1 MLKQINI
8 PIKIHPR
15 ALFAFGEELI
25 TNDNIVIIKLVKNS
39 YDAYALKTE
48 IIFGT
53 DEQGEA
59 YIEIK
64 DDGCGMTEET
74 IESAWA
80 TIATSYKKNKPY
92 ITRTFSSIDDKGI
105 EHTEERTRVVSGNKG
120 LGRFSAARLGHEM
133 YIITKHHD
141 DKCIIAYFDWRSF
154 DQATTISDCR
164 ISLSYNSENVFANN
178 SNETGTSIII
188 KTLRSEWTE
197 DDINSLISELSR
209 LINPFENLNDFSITL
224 KSKYFDNEIEIKP
237 HNFIN
242 RPIYKISGQVNDY
255 GEVSWLYTNDT
266 GEKFRNAN
274 GIIQWNE
281 ENYGK
286 IALETF
292 VCGAFTF
299 EIRAW
304 DLDPASISSLHG
316 RFNIEKRQIRN
327 YISQYKGLSVYRD
340 NVLVLPKSES
350 ARDWLGLDAKRISK
364 VGDRLSTSQIV
375 GIINISNDNNPGIKD
390 TTDREKLADT
400 PEYRQFE
407 SVILNVINT
416 LQNERTCDRTT
427 QVPKA
432 TLTDIIAPLSSKAL
446 VESIEQAIDEG
457 QSTEKILNYVQK
469 YDAQNEDQ
477 LNKLNERL
485 VYYAQTA
492 SLGSVASVIMH
503 EILTGMTTI
512 KRFLNKVKNYNEY
525 FDDRTRNYLDDANA
539 SHKRLLDVTASFSPL
554 YRRDLRKKDNY
565 CNLFECVRK
574 SVRLIKAKKISS
586 DIQFIYDVDK
596 DIVVQISEGELQTV
610 LINLLD
616 NACYWIKESKNSDK
630 RIMITTEILKNG
642 RIDISVSDTGIGVPV
657 DNAEKIFVPGVTGK
671 PKGIGM
677 GLVIVTELV
686 SAYHGKVGLKFPSD
700 LQGASFVFDLP
711 LKKG

>member
-1 MLKQINI
+1 MSKHIDI

-15 ALFAFGEELI
+15 ALSAFGEDLI
-25 TNDNIVIIKLVKNS
+25 TNDNIAVIELVKNS
-39 YDAYALKTE
+39 YDAYALKAE

-53 DEQGEA
+53 DEQGEG

-64 DDGCGMTEET
+64 DDGCGMTRET

-92 ITRTFSSIDDKGI
+92 ITRMFSKIDDKGI
-105 EHTEERTRVVSGNKG
+105 EHIEERTRVVSGNKG

-133 YIITKHHD
+133 YIITKHRD
-141 DKCIIAYFDWRSF
+141 DECINAYFDWRSF
-154 DQATTISDCR
+154 DNATTISDCH
-164 ISLSYNSENVFANN
+164 ISLSYNSKNVFANN
-178 SNETGTSIII
+178 IDGTGTSIII

-197 DDINSLISELSR
+197 DAINALISELSR

-224 KSKYFDNEIEIKP
+224 KSKYFDDAIEIKP
-237 HNFIN
+237 HSFIN
-242 RPIYKISGQVNDY
+242 RPIYRISGQVNDL

-266 GEKFRNAN
+266 GEKLRTAT
-274 GIIQWNE
+274 GVVQWNE
-281 ENYGK
+281 ENYGN
-286 IALETF
+286 IAF
-292 VCGAFTF
+292 DKFICGGFTF

-304 DLDPASISSLHG
+304 DLDSASISSLHG

-364 VGDRLSTSQIV
+364 IGDRLSTSQIV

-407 SVILNVINT
+407 SVILNIINT
-416 LQNERTCDRTT
+416 LQNERTSDKTT
-427 QVPKA
+427 LVSKA
-432 TLTDIIAPLSSKAL
+432 TLTDIIAPLSSKTL
-446 VESIEQAIDEG
+446 VESIESAIDEG
-457 QSTEKILNYVQK
+457 QSTEKILNYVKK
-469 YDAQNEDQ
+469 YDAQNENQ
-477 LNKLNERL
+477 LIKLNERL

-503 EILTGMTTI
+503 EILTGMTAI
-512 KRFLNKVKNYNEY
+512 KRFLNKVNNYNEY
-525 FDDRTRNYLDDANA
+525 FDDRTCKYLDDANV

-554 YRRDLRKKDNY
+554 YRRDLRKKENY

-586 DIQFIYDVDK
+586 DIQFIYNIDE
-596 DIVVQISEGELQTV
+596 DIVVQMAEGELQTI
-610 LINLLD
+610 LINFFD
-616 NACYWIKESKNSDK
+616 NACYWIKESKRNDK
-630 RIMITTEILKNG
+630 RIVITTEKIENG
-642 RIDISVSDTGIGVPV
+642 RINITVSDTGIGVPV
-657 DNAEKIFVPGVTGK
+657 ENAEKIFVPGVTGK

-686 SAYHGKVGLKFPSD
+686 SAYRGKVGLKIPGD

-711 LKKG
+711 IKKG

>member
-1 MLKQINI
+1 MLKQIDI

-15 ALFAFGEELI
+15 ALSAFGEDLI
-25 TNDNIVIIKLVKNS
+25 TNDNIAVIELVKNS

-53 DEQGEA
+53 DEQGKA

-64 DDGCGMTEET
+64 DDGCGMTRET
-74 IESAWA
+74 IEYAWA

-92 ITRTFSSIDDKGI
+92 ITRTFSKIDDKGI
-105 EHTEERTRVVSGNKG
+105 EHIEERTRVVSGNKG

-141 DKCIIAYFDWRSF
+141 DECISAYFDWRTF
-154 DQATTISDCR
+154 DDATTISDCH
-164 ISLSYNSENVFANN
+164 ISLSYNSENIFANN
-178 SNETGTSIII
+178 IDGTGTSIII
-188 KTLRSEWTE
+188 KTLRSEWTKDE
-197 DDINSLISELSR
+197 INALISELSR
-209 LINPFENLNDFSITL
+209 LINPFESLSDFSIKL
-224 KSKYFDNEIEIKP
+224 KSKYFDDAIEIKP

-242 RPIYKISGQVNDY
+242 RPIYKISGQVNDS
-255 GEVSWLYTNDT
+255 GEVSWLYSNDT
-266 GEKFRNAN
+266 GEKFRTTT
-274 GIIQWNE
+274 GVVQWNE
-281 ENYGK
+281 ENYGN
-286 IALETF
+286 IALNKF
-292 VCGAFTF
+292 ICGGFTF

-304 DLDPASISSLHG
+304 DLDSASISSLHG

-364 VGDRLSTSQIV
+364 IGDRLSTSQIV
-375 GIINISNDNNPGIKD
+375 GIINISNNNNPGIKD

-407 SVILNVINT
+407 SVIFNIINIF
-416 LQNERTCDRTT
+416 QNERTSDKTT

-432 TLTDIIAPLSSKAL
+432 TLTDIIAPLSSKTL
-446 VESIEQAIDEG
+446 VENIERAIDEG
-457 QSTEKILNYVQK
+457 QSTEKILKYIQK

-477 LNKLNERL
+477 LIKLNERL
-485 VYYAQTA
+485 IYYAQTA

-503 EILTGMTTI
+503 EILTGMTAI

-525 FDDRTRNYLDDANA
+525 FDERTCKYLDDANV

-554 YRRDLRKKDNY
+554 YRRDLRKKENY
-565 CNLFECVRK
+565 CNLFECICK

-586 DIQFIYDVDK
+586 DIQFIYNVDR
-596 DIVVQISEGELQTV
+596 DIVVQIAEGELQTI
-610 LINLLD
+610 LINFFD
-616 NACYWIKESKNSDK
+616 NACYWIKESKRNDK
-630 RIMITTEILKNG
+630 RIVITTEKRENG
-642 RIDISVSDTGIGVPV
+642 RINITVSDTGIGVPV
-657 DNAEKIFVPGVTGK
+657 ENAEKIFIPGVTGK

-686 SAYHGKVGLKFPSD
+686 NAYHGKVGLKIPGD

-711 LKKG
+711 IKKG